1 MKTILI
7 IENSPI
13 GGTLSTSI
21 NADQRQILKA
31 YTLAEAL
38 KHLMQNDVD
47 VILLEELLPDGAG
60 YDYLIKFKSTPHI
73 AQIPIIFIV
82 GDKHSL
88 LDINRAQE
96 AGAEVVMLNA
106 VVKEELNKQI
116 DAVLWSSDA
125 SFSGFPAISV
135 AEPQTEIDAEA
146 LGIYVNGNDAAI
158 ATKGPSDPDD
168 SKEESVIELPE
179 SAILSDLE
187 DEQATEEKR
196 DHLLHKDDLSMPA
209 SSMQDPHMTQKNE
222 EKQSQ
227 SLSLSIA
234 SKKPHVS
241 PTEALPLAKPLSSE
255 SFLATAKPY
264 EKQGFQLPLG
274 GVLKGSKQDDAV
286 VFEELEENEEK
297 QNESS
302 QLFNSFV
309 VSDQVIEPVKDP
321 LEPVVALSAEEILE
335 TAKPLQKHGFDFP
348 LAGALPTE
356 HQEAVELSSAASLG
370 NDEEKP
376 QRSSMAFS
384 IGKVIQAQ
392 EKQPSSLI
400 SMQTPE
406 AILET
411 AKPFQKHGFSLPLG
425 RIVKTGDRKTIELEP
440 ILEQVRDAEFRAKAR
455 ALEFSSQDIV
465 AIQMP
470 VKPTETS
477 GSGLKRAPTL
487 VENVDK
493 DEIKEEIARLTR
505 MLLPEIINDVLK
517 KLIASELAPKIQH
530 WIDKR
535 VESIMLEEIS
545 PQLKVWLND
554 RVVKLL
560 ASHLDK
566 DGEA

>member
-7 IENSPI
+7 IENSPT
-13 GGTLSTSI
+13 GRTLSTSI

-31 YTLAEAL
+31 HTLAEAL
-38 KHLMQNDVD
+38 KYLMQNEVD
-47 VILLEELLPDGAG
+47 VILLQESLPDGAG

-125 SFSGFPAISV
+125 NFSGFPAISV
-135 AEPQTEIDAEA
+135 ADPQTEIDAAA
-146 LGIYVNGNDAAI
+146 LGIYVNDNDAVLAPK
-158 ATKGPSDPDD
+158 APSDSDD
-168 SKEESVIELPE
+168 SKEESFIELPE
-179 SAILSDLE
+179 SAILSD
-187 DEQATEEKR
+187 
-196 DHLLHKDDLSMPA
+196 
-209 SSMQDPHMTQKNE
+209 
-222 EKQSQ
+222 
-227 SLSLSIA
+227 
-234 SKKPHVS
+234 
-241 PTEALPLAKPLSSE
+241 
-255 SFLATAKPY
+255 
-264 EKQGFQLPLG
+264 
-274 GVLKGSKQDDAV
+274 
-286 VFEELEENEEK
+286 LEENEEK

-309 VSDQVIEPVKDP
+309 VSDQVIESVKAP

-348 LAGALPTE
+348 LAGALPAK
-356 HQEAVELSSAASLG
+356 HQEAVELPLATGLDK
-370 NDEEKP
+370 DEAKP

-384 IGKVIQAQ
+384 IGKIIQAQ
-392 EKQPSSLI
+392 EKSPSASVTA
-400 SMQTPE
+400 QTPE
-406 AILET
+406 TILET

-425 RIVKTGDRKTIELEP
+425 RVIKTGDRKTIELEP
-440 ILEQVRDAEFRAKAR
+440 ILDEVRDAEFRAKAR
-455 ALEFSSQDIV
+455 ALEFSSQDII

-470 VKPTETS
+470 VKPTETAVNAP
-477 GSGLKRAPTL
+477 KRASAL
-487 VENVDK
+487 IENLDKNEIK
-493 DEIKEEIARLTR
+493 DELERLTR
-505 MLLPEIINDVLK
+505 AILPEIINDVLR

-530 WIDKR
+530 WIDTR

-554 RVVKLL
+554 RVFKLL

-566 DGEA
+566 DGET